1 MPITVEEKKKSV
13 EFMNILNDI
22 LDIVDNVKELI
33 TDDNYLKLCNSLK
46 LLNDNHSNKEV
57 VVQYIERVRERVRT
71 NAIVRNHNSRC
82 NMKVKSRG
90 EMLDDAEKLKR
101 GWVVCNKCDRLV
113 LDIRSHRFTD
123 VCKRI
128 QETKKLTQN
137 SKTLDT
143 SDKTKVIGLIRKVII
158 EYEGFNPRMNWLKSK
173 I

>member
-1 MPITVEEKKKSV
+1 MPITEAEQKKSV
-13 EFMNILNDI
+13 EFMNILNEM
-22 LDIVDNVKELI
+22 LDIIDNVKELI

-46 LLNDNHSNKEV
+46 ILNDNHSSKEV
-57 VVQYIERVRERVRT
+57 VIQYIERIRERVRD
-71 NAIVRNHNSRC
+71 NNIVSNHNNRC
-82 NMKVKSRG
+82 KMKIKTKK
-90 EMLDDAEKLKR
+90 EMLNDADKLKK

-113 LDIRSHRFTD
+113 LDINSHRFTD

-143 SDKTKVIGLIRKVII
+143 SDKTMVIGLIRKVII
-158 EYEGFNPRMNWLKSK
+158 EYQGFNPRMNWLKSK